1 LVKPHHNASTA
12 ATILLPADADAAAIM
27 AQPGVRDALRD
38 RIRRHNATARGG
50 STCIAVALLLAEPPS
65 IDANEI
71 TDKGYINH
79 RAVLSRREALVELLY
94 RGPAPPEILIVSAAT
109 G

>member
-1 LVKPHHNASTA
+1 LVQSHHNASTA

-27 AQPGVRDALRD
+27 TQPGVHDAPRE
-38 RIRRHNATARGG
+38 RIRRHNATPQGG
-50 STCIAVALLLAEPPS
+50 STCIAGALLAERPS
-65 IDANEI
+65 IDATEI

-79 RAVLSRREALVELLY
+79 RAALSRREAFVEILY
-94 RGPAPPEILIVSAAT
+94 RGPAPPEILTVSAAT